1 MRWKKKKKIK
11 NYYYYYCCCCEVH
24 KRKINVRLGGM
35 KNMQA
40 RLIGTYVCDCKESEL
55 LNSIK
60 VQRGEQVS
68 SADASFF
75 NSVDVPV
82 SPLFMCEQ
90 YEEEEEEEEEKLVR
104 ARSNIKEPYRT
115 LRRHH
120 HHGTADSQ
128 HDESFTS
135 FRISETRLVPAS
147 EVKKK
152 KKLSSTN
159 IVGRSS
165 REEYLRSFKFSK
177 QPQMK
182 DRIHHFLF
190 TMWKRIHVARS
201 PNPCGCVRS
210 LPPIPQPGRCDSK
223 LGSKRKKLHCTT
235 TSGSRPLESKRAFSD
250 SFSPSG
256 LLNSILFISANP
268 LLYMPH
274 MPPYF

>member
-1 MRWKKKKKIK
+1 
-11 NYYYYYCCCCEVH
+11 
-24 KRKINVRLGGM
+24 
-35 KNMQA
+35 MQA

-60 VQRGEQVS
+60 VQRGQQVS

-90 YEEEEEEEEEKLVR
+90 YEEEEEEEKLVTV
-104 ARSNIKEPYRT
+104 RSNIKEPYRT
-115 LRRHH
+115 
-120 HHGTADSQ
+120 Q

-152 KKLSSTN
+152 KLSSTN
-159 IVGRSS
+159 TVGRSS

-177 QPQMK
+177 EPQMK

-190 TMWKRIHVARS
+190 TMRKRIHDARS

-210 LPPIPQPGRCDSK
+210 LPPIPQPGGCDSK
-223 LGSKRKKLHCTT
+223 LGTKRKKLHCTT

-250 SFSPSG
+250 SFLPSG

>member
-1 MRWKKKKKIK
+1 
-11 NYYYYYCCCCEVH
+11 
-24 KRKINVRLGGM
+24 
-35 KNMQA
+35 MQA
-40 RLIGTYVCDCKESEL
+40 RLIGTYVCDCKDVCDCKESEL

-60 VQRGEQVS
+60 VQRGQQVS

-90 YEEEEEEEEEKLVR
+90 YEEEEEEEKLVR
-104 ARSNIKEPYRT
+104 VRSNIKEPYRT

-190 TMWKRIHVARS
+190 TMRKRIHVARS
-201 PNPCGCVRS
+201 PNPCGCVRT
-210 LPPIPQPGRCDSK
+210 LPPIPQPGGCDSK
-223 LGSKRKKLHCTT
+223 LGTKRKKLHRTT

-250 SFSPSG
+250 SFFPSG